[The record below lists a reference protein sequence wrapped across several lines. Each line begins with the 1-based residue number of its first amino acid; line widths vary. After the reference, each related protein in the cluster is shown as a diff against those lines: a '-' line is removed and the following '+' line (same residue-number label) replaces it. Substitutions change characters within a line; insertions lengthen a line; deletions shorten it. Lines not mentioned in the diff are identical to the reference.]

1 MNKQAVLS
9 FHGYYIKYSQIY
21 RNLKGIQKDK
31 KYIWKQK

>member
-1 MNKQAVLS
+1 MKQLLKLN
-9 FHGYYIKYSQIY
+9 IKYSQIY